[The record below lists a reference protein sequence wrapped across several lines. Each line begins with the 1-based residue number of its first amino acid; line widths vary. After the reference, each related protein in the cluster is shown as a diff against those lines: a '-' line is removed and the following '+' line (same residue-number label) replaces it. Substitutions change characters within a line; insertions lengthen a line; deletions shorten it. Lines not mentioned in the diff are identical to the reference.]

1 MEQTTVARPYA
12 RAAFEYALEA
22 GVLAEWADMLSVSA
36 AVGRNETVQ
45 QVLGNPAL
53 TSSQRAGAFI
63 EICGDSLNQ
72 QGQNFIHTLS
82 ENGRLPLLPYIS
94 EQFELL
100 KTKHEQSVDVNVT
113 AAYPVDSASQD
124 KLAEKLGKRLGRK
137 VNLQFEQDRDLIGG
151 LVIKAGDLV
160 IDGSI
165 RGKLH
170 KLAEAVDA

>member
-1 MEQTTVARPYA
+1 MELTTVARPYA

-36 AVGRNETVQ
+36 AVGQNKTVQ

-63 EICGDSLNQ
+63 EICGDSLTE
-72 QGQNFIHTLS
+72 QGKNFIHTLS
-82 ENGRLPLLPYIS
+82 ENGRLALLPYIV
-94 EQFELL
+94 EQFVLL
-100 KTKHEQSVDVNVT
+100 KAQREQSVDVNVT
-113 AAYPVDSASQD
+113 AAYPVDSNSQNA
-124 KLAEKLGKRLGRK
+124 LADKLGKRLGRK
-137 VNLQFEQDRDLIGG
+137 VNLQFEQDSNLIGG

-160 IDGSI
+160 IDGSV

-170 KLAEAVDA
+170 KLAEAVGA